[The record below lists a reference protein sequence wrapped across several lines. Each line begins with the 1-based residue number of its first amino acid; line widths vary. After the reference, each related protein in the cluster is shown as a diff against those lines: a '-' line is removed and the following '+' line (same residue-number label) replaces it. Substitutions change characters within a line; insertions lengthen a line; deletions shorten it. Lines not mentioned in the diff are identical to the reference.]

1 MSRLTWKLWKRRMI
15 TMKALNKLF
24 YVNED
29 RFRSKDEV
37 EAYAKSLKRKVGKY
51 WNLAAFLVGF
61 VVFALDVNSLAKTNP
76 QIYMAFIEA
85 ALTGGIIGYIVK
97 ASERAFTAIVDR
109 MTDNIKDGIK
119 ETKPVQ
125 MPEEK
130 DWIKE
135 VDDKISTRRT

>member
-15 TMKALNKLF
+15 TMKALNRLF

-29 RFRSKDEV
+29 RFKSKADV
-37 EAYAKSLKRKVGKY
+37 EAYAKRLKRKVGKY
-51 WNLAAFLVGF
+51 WNLAAFLIGF
-61 VVFALDVNSLAKTNP
+61 VVFALDVNSLARTNT

-85 ALTGGIIGYIVK
+85 AVTGGVIGYIVK
-97 ASERAFTAIVDR
+97 ASEKAFTTIVDK
-109 MTDNIKDGIK
+109 MTANIKDGIK

-125 MPEEK
+125 TPEEK
-130 DWIKE
+130 DWIKK

>member
-1 MSRLTWKLWKRRMI
+1 MFRLTWKLWKRRMI
-15 TMKALNKLF
+15 TMKALNRLF
-24 YVNED
+24 DVNED

-37 EAYAKSLKRKVGKY
+37 EAYAKSLKRKVGRY

>member
-15 TMKALNKLF
+15 TMKALNRLF

-37 EAYAKSLKRKVGKY
+37 EAYAKSLKRKVGRY

-135 VDDKISTRRT
+135 VEDKISTRRT